1 MNLNSGRDF
10 KSKIK
15 KRNYI
20 AFTIFVFLFIGLLI
34 RLGYIQ
40 LTEGPSLAVSAD
52 KQYYYEEYTDNLN
65 FKLLDNKGKNL
76 FDYVTKFYVVIDP
89 ITFYTLNDEK
99 AFVNMRNIMY
109 ILRDYNEDY
118 DISDLQSEIDKGN
131 KSYEVDENTYNK
143 IKEIKGVKGIYFYE
157 YKDYDKV
164 INSNIKNILAN
175 PIKTSSNNELKDEGT
190 LENTIYKYVK
200 NNEKDRIRFEKDV
213 SKNIISEE
221 VIVNEDNN
229 NVVTTLD
236 KDIQSAVEE
245 SLRNEED
252 SDFKDYIQIGA
263 VLMESDSG
271 KILSMAQKNDW
282 VSNPNI
288 GVTNKNGYLLG
299 STFKTIVYEAALENN
314 LIKEDEIFE
323 IDNISDGF
331 EESIEL
337 QDKYTIRE
345 AYIASSNKAFI
356 NIGWQIGV
364 DKIYDMAKKQGLFNP
379 VLGLQ
384 DEAVGGIDGYG
395 SKDNV
400 DIITLTSIG
409 QTARSTPV
417 GALSIAN
424 TVINNGVY
432 VKPRIIESIT
442 KNNGSVVERFES
454 EKNIV
459 LSENTASILKES
471 MIGVVNNELGTGKE
485 AKIDGVE
492 IGGKTGTTEYIDGD
506 KELSDGWFVGFF
518 EYNGKKYSM
527 VVFIPHSGDVQGKSS
542 IACRMFKNIVENLI
556 DKNLLK

>member
-10 KSKIK
+10 KNKIK
-15 KRNYI
+15 KRNYV
-20 AFTIFVFLFIGLLI
+20 AFAIFILLFIGLLI
-34 RLGYIQ
+34 RLAYVQ

-52 KQYYYEEYTDNLN
+52 KQYYYEEYTDNLT
-65 FKLLDNKGKNL
+65 FKLLDNNGESL

-89 ITFYTLNDEK
+89 MTFYTLNDEK

-109 ILRDYNEDY
+109 ILRDYDEAY
-118 DISDLQSEIDKGN
+118 DISELQSELEKGN

-175 PIKTSSNNELKDEGT
+175 PIKVSSNNELKDEGT

-200 NNEKDRIRFEKDV
+200 NNKKDKIRFEKDV

-271 KILSMAQKNDW
+271 RILSMAQKNDW

-288 GVTNKNGYLLG
+288 GVTNNNGYLLG

-314 LIKEDEIFE
+314 LIKEDEVFE
-323 IDNISDGF
+323 IDNIVDGF

-337 QDKYTIRE
+337 QDEYTIRE

-364 DKIYDMAKKQGLFNP
+364 DKIYEMAKKQGLFNS

-395 SKDNV
+395 SKENV

-432 VKPRIIESIT
+432 VKPRIIETIT
-442 KNNGSVVERFES
+442 KNNGSVVDRFEA

-459 LSENTASILKES
+459 LSEHTASVLKQS

-485 AKIDGVE
+485 AKIPGIEV
-492 IGGKTGTTEYIDGD
+492 GGKTGTTEYIDGD

-527 VVFIPHSGDVQGKSS
+527 VVFIPHSGEVQGKSS

>member
-118 DISDLQSEIDKGN
+118 DISDLQSEIEKGN